1 MKLYVIQHGNP
12 VPKEDNPDRPLSIQG
27 ERDVRK
33 IALYLEE
40 HAIRLQEILHSGKT
54 RARQTAEIMMSAL
67 NPDADLVKRGGL
79 SPLDDPNLIVD
90 YIKDR
95 QKDLMIVG
103 HLPHLSKLVSLLV
116 SGSESVSV
124 VTFQQGG
131 VVCLERKKE
140 GDWTVVW
147 MIIPDMV

>member
-1 MKLYVIQHGNP
+1 M
-12 VPKEDNPDRPLSIQG
+12 
-27 ERDVRK
+27 
-33 IALYLEE
+33 
-40 HAIRLQEILHSGKT
+40 
-54 RARQTAEIMMSAL
+54 
-67 NPDADLVKRGGL
+67 
-79 SPLDDPNLIVD
+79 DDPNLIVD